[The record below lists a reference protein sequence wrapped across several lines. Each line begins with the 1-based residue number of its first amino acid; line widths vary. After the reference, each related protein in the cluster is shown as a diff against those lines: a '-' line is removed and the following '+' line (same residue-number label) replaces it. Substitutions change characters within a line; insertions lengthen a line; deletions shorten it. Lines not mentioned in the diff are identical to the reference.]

1 VPIGPL
7 EILILV
13 VIVALLF
20 GAKKLPQ
27 LGSGLGHGMREFKEG
42 VTGEDREVG
51 PGEPNRSDTA
61 AETDRSGSPS
71 A

>member
-13 VIVALLF
+13 VIVALVF

-51 PGEPNRSDTA
+51 PGDDTK
-61 AETDRSGSPS
+61 S
-71 A
+71 